1 MAANEKVI
9 SEYPDNKRGPL
20 TFVLDVS
27 GSMLS
32 EKGRKESPVTFMNNI
47 VRDFMLRCIRDNDIR
62 GKCEISFILFADKIL
77 LTSGYQALERFDGK
91 YFNKPDDDCGIYN
104 IYEEQVDGVDRVVRI
119 PEFLES
125 RHDYGTNIGQAML
138 QAVMQTEE
146 RLEELNKAESY
157 PAFIILIT
165 DGNPK
170 TAEHK
175 GYWNDQEA
183 EDEAIKRLLQ
193 HTENVKEINVEKG
206 TEEYKNNLIV
216 PIVFSIGELGN
227 GEDDPLKAYVKH
239 FSAGYFNLKRD
250 IDWDFLTDIIVRS
263 VKNSTTVQNLAYLE
277 KRVNRNRKAHDGG
290 V

>member
-9 SEYPDNKRGPL
+9 SEHPDNKRGPL

-47 VRDFMLRCIRDNDIR
+47 VRNFMLRCIRDNDIR
-62 GKCEISFILFADKIL
+62 CKCEISFILFTEKIL

-91 YFNKPDDDCGIYN
+91 YFDKPDVDCGIYN

-119 PEFLES
+119 PEFMES

-138 QAVMQTEE
+138 QAVMQTED
-146 RLEELNKAESY
+146 RLAELELVESY

-175 GYWNDQEA
+175 GYWNDQGA
-183 EDEAIKRLLQ
+183 EDEAIKRLLKHQ
-193 HTENVKEINVEKG
+193 KNTENNE
-206 TEEYKNNLIV
+206 NNLIV

-263 VKNSTTVQNLAYLE
+263 VTNSITVQDLAYLN
-277 KRVNRNRKAHDGG
+277 KRVMRNRKGHVRG